1 MKYQLRQT
9 MLDVL
14 IRIEKDKGY
23 SNLLLNQE
31 LKQKGLIE
39 KDKRL
44 LTEVVYGTIQNQITI
59 DYYLAPFIKNKKK

>member
-23 SNLLLNQE
+23 SNLLLN
-31 LKQKGLIE
+31 
-39 KDKRL
+39 R
-44 LTEVVYGTIQNQITI
+44 N
-59 DYYLAPFIKNKKK
+59 

>member
-23 SNLLLNQE
+23 SNLLLNQ
-31 LKQKGLIE
+31 
-39 KDKRL
+39 
-44 LTEVVYGTIQNQITI
+44 N
-59 DYYLAPFIKNKKK
+59 